1 MRVAK
6 YEKEVETVLN
16 RQLYV
21 SVKDISEACGEMPM
35 PSVYS
40 RINKLLKEGKLS
52 TIGKGKYISAPKLDY
67 SLTVTPWMMEV
78 NEYLVRT
85 CEGINHCISEKAG
98 NLYVQVY
105 KSDMEIVSNALHKQY
120 SKVLTIENINRF
132 PLKLEGYIVLDRL
145 VSESPLVDMDGVLVP
160 SLEKKFVDCIL
171 ENDEKPSIINLQ
183 KAIEAHPLNIDTMLR
198 YAARRG
204 VREEISAL
212 VSALD
217 YSRVELMAKV
227 QKYLATIPVKRAWVF
242 GSFARC
248 EETPSSDLDLLVDY
262 MAGSR
267 LSLLDIVKYRQTLE
281 SIIGREVDLIE
292 NGYLKSFAVPSSEKD
307 KYLIYERKGE

>member
-6 YEKEVETVLN
+6 YEKEVEAVLN

-35 PSVYS
+35 ASVYS
-40 RINKLLKEGKLS
+40 RINKLLKEGKLT
-52 TIGKGKYISAPKLDY
+52 TIGRGKYISAPKPDY
-67 SLTVTPWMMEV
+67 SLAVTPWMKEI
-78 NEYLVRT
+78 NEYLIST
-85 CEGINHCISEKAG
+85 CVGVNHCISEKAG

-105 KSDMEIVSNALHKQY
+105 KSDMSDVKDALIKKY
-120 SKVLTIENINRF
+120 SGILTVEDFKRF
-132 PLKLEGYIVLDRL
+132 PLVLEGFIVIDRL
-145 VSESPLVDMDGVLVP
+145 ISESPLVDINGVVVP
-160 SLEKKFVDCIL
+160 SLEKKIVDSIL
-171 ENDEKPSIINLQ
+171 EKDEKPGINNLQ

-204 VREEISAL
+204 VREEMSAL
-212 VSALD
+212 ISALD
-217 YSRVELMAKV
+217 YSRMEMMAKV

-242 GSFARC
+242 GSFARW
-248 EETPSSDLDLLVDY
+248 EEKPSSDLDLLVDY
-262 MAGSR
+262 LAGSN
-267 LSLLDIVKYRQTLE
+267 LSLLDIVKYKQALE

-292 NGYLKSFAVPSSEKD
+292 NGYLKSFAVPSAEKE